1 MTRRGAGG
9 KAARGVWVA
18 AGALMTASLAGCAAP
33 ATGPAATVSQAG
45 PADETGRLIG
55 LDAGRLQGMF
65 GQPGLVRTDAPAEIW
80 QYRSHG
86 CVLDL
91 FLYQDKDG
99 MRLHY
104 LEARDGTA
112 RAAAA
117 PACVDSVL
125 ASRDRSPRAS

>member
-9 KAARGVWVA
+9 KAARGGWWA
-18 AGALMTASLAGCAAP
+18 AGALLLAPLSGCAAT
-33 ATGPAATVSQAG
+33 ATVPAATVSQAG
-45 PADETGRLIG
+45 PADEAGRLIG

-65 GQPGLVRTDAPAEIW
+65 GRPGLVRSDAPAEIW

-112 RAAAA
+112 QAAAT
-117 PACVDSVL
+117 PACVDAVM
-125 ASRDRSPRAS
+125 ASRDKGTRAS